1 MTTKTLISM
10 AALTAVAFVTS
21 PANGQW
27 GQFGGPAQDFKASC
41 GTLATEWPDEGPKQL
56 WSRDLCEGYSG
67 IVIDG
72 DVLYTMGREGDKETV
87 LAINAKDG
95 KTIWQQGYE
104 SPPREGHVREFGEG
118 PRGTPTIDGDRIYT
132 IGVSGKM
139 HCLNKKDG
147 EILWSHDLWEEYK
160 GNFLNHGYSSSVFAY
175 GDTAIALVGGKGHS
189 IVAFDKK
196 TGKEVWKG
204 LDFDNSYSSPKLIKV
219 DGEEHLVCFMASEVV
234 AINPKN
240 GKLLWSFEHKNRWGQ
255 NICQPIIGDDHMV
268 FITSVDTAG
277 SKGLKLSKKDGKFE
291 VEEVW
296 ANRKVAVHHSNAI
309 RVGDYIYTSTGGQ
322 GPGLFFAVNAKTG
335 DMAYRKRGFSKATLL
350 MAGDKFLLLDEDGK
364 LGLVEATPEKFD
376 ILAQAKVL
384 DRVSWTVPTLVGTK
398 LYLRDKKKLV
408 ALELGSKAYATAA
421 GGAKAAS

>member
-1 MTTKTLISM
+1 
-10 AALTAVAFVTS
+10 
-21 PANGQW
+21 
-27 GQFGGPAQDFKASC
+27 
-41 GTLATEWPDEGPKQL
+41 
-56 WSRDLCEGYSG
+56 
-67 IVIDG
+67 
-72 DVLYTMGREGDKETV
+72 
-87 LAINAKDG
+87 
-95 KTIWQQGYE
+95 
-104 SPPREGHVREFGEG
+104 
-118 PRGTPTIDGDRIYT
+118 
-132 IGVSGKM
+132 
-139 HCLNKKDG
+139 
-147 EILWSHDLWEEYK
+147 
-160 GNFLNHGYSSSVFAY
+160 
-175 GDTAIALVGGKGHS
+175 
-189 IVAFDKK
+189 
-196 TGKEVWKG
+196 
-204 LDFDNSYSSPKLIKV
+204 
-219 DGEEHLVCFMASEVV
+219 MASEVI

-335 DMAYRKRGFSKATLL
+335 DMAYRKRGFSKSTLL
-350 MAGDKFLLLDEDGK
+350 MAGDKFILLDEDGK

-384 DRVSWTVPTLVGTK
+384 DRVSWTVPTLVGAK

-421 GGAKAAS
+421 GEAKAAS